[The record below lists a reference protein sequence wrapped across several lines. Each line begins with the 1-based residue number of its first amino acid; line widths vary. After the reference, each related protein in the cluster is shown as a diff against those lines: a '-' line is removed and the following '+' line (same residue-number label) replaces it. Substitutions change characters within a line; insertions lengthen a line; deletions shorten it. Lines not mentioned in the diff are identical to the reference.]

1 MAYNKTEHLR
11 RNIEAI
17 RTAFALEREQRAAT
31 PEERD
36 VLRAYS
42 GFGAIKEVLEPLP
55 HKKETALTPLIKELH
70 AVLKENTGG
79 EREYKRYLDGLK
91 ASVLTAFYTPEPVTD
106 AIMRMLYN
114 AGVVPVRALEPSA
127 GTGAFAEYLRRYNEE
142 AEITCFEKDPLTGLI
157 LHHLHPDDTVR
168 VQGFETIEPAYEGH
182 FDLITSNIPFGDVS
196 LFDPAFSSS
205 RDPVRRQGAWTIHN
219 YFFMKSVDLVRDGGL
234 VAFITSQ
241 GMADAERNRPV
252 REWLMERCDL
262 VAAVRLP
269 NNLFTDHAGTEVG
282 SDLIVLQ
289 KNSAARPLSERQR
302 DFIETRTLSNG
313 ITVNNS
319 FQSLDRVVQTS
330 AKVGTN
336 PYGKPAMEF
345 THAGGVEGIARAL
358 ADMLAEDMERHFNR
372 ELYESHAPK
381 TAPRQYRERQT
392 ETVRPRQAHDD
403 IGQAQNTELSG
414 QTALRQHGNR
424 EIARENPATERDGI
438 GQEQKAELSGQT
450 VRQQTQQAAPSAA
463 QAPETTAGIFDDEPP
478 YPPDL
483 DPFWQAI
490 EDHWFPDEAEA
501 RIRTEEALRAERRQT
516 EPSSAQTTLFP
527 DAPASPHPSRQTAEF
542 RQPATSVPL
551 PETTRGGGPRR
562 AGEVLQE
569 VLSDLRQK
577 AERYQ
582 AVRMQEPAPFDE
594 QPGPFWH
601 PTEEEWRDLN
611 RWMEERYAVTQA
623 ASDGYRL
630 DPETG
635 EMIPIEDAEAEE
647 IRDEAT
653 VQAEGAAMP
662 NESLPPLPTQ
672 EAWQP
677 AGQDWAEFGAWQE
690 ERERRFMEEYPPS
703 PEMYGYAEPAVQ
715 TETTVVPN
723 KDTGAAATPDEQP
736 DTAELRGEPSVQN
749 VRANISEPAVM
760 EPAARRTPAY
770 VPASAQE
777 PQSVQEAERSAGST
791 VRPAD
796 DGREEA
802 AAEPAATAAQTRAAG
817 QPSQDGF
824 AGSLFDAFDTQT
836 EPEPV
841 LNVQQEPVLTLYD
854 LFGFSAEERS
864 QVNRPKK
871 RGPKPKAQKQT
882 AARPRKES
890 EEERFIE
897 WREELMIARQKRL
910 EAEQRAAAENT
921 ALSPAEALRKAAAHL
936 AAATPIQPPQSVQA
950 SEAAKVSRE
959 EERPLDWRERLMQNR
974 PYQEERQPAEVSTA
988 VPAEYSAGTAAENQ
1002 PRTITGNRQD
1012 AAKPAAGRSGVAG
1025 QPQAVTRTEY
1035 GRERPEPSRKVPD
1048 SAADGKSGDRAQL
1061 SDALSPQAD
1070 PFDATGSPHP
1080 APDAAAVTGPAA
1092 DNPAPAGSA
1101 VRQGVPSASVSGKR
1115 AEATTPRNTAHGD
1128 EAAEDPLAPRPFKG
1142 ERPEHYRDG
1151 TLIVDKES
1159 RVGYLSDLKTLRPM
1173 FHPLDLPEEQRVKMS
1188 LYIEVRDTYYHLYN
1202 VEADTLAPHP
1212 ALRVMLNNL
1221 YDNFVERFGRLN
1233 EPQNIDRIR
1242 MDPGADEILSL
1253 ERYTD
1258 GIVNK
1263 ADIFDHP
1270 VAFNPAEIEK
1280 TDDVHT
1286 ALAASMNRYA
1296 DINIEYISELT
1307 GTSEA
1312 EVLEQLKGRIYFNP
1326 DSGKYEIAERVI
1338 AGNVIEKADRLQR
1351 FLDENPDHEGARET
1365 LAALREAT
1373 PKPIAFE
1380 DLDFNFGERWI
1391 PTGIYDSYASW
1402 LFETEVKIGYV
1413 ADLDEFGITAKDE
1426 YNIKIQNQYAVQGE
1440 FRRYTGLH
1448 LMKHALHN
1456 TIPDITK
1463 KARKLI
1469 DGEWR
1474 EVKVRDGEKIQ
1485 QANIKIDEIRS
1496 GFTDWLCDQ
1505 SADFKE
1511 RLADMYNRKFNCFVR
1526 PKYDGSHLTFPGLDR
1541 KALGIEDLY
1550 PSQKDAIW
1558 MDILLGGG
1566 IVDHEVGGGKTLIM
1580 CCGTYEKKRIGLV
1593 NKPMITGLKANIHE
1607 IAKTFCTAYPMA
1619 RVLYPGREDFTPK
1632 KREQIFRQIKN
1643 NDWDAVILSHEQFGM
1658 IPQSPE
1664 VQQEILRAELDSVEQ
1679 NLMLLKAQGK
1689 SVSKRML
1696 TGCLK
1701 RQHNLEAKLQK
1712 IRYAL
1717 DHRKDDA
1724 VDFRRMGIDHLCV
1737 DESHKFK
1744 NLMFN
1749 TRHDRVAGLGN
1760 PDGSQRALNMLFALR
1775 TIQERT
1781 GRDLGATFL
1790 SGTTISNSLTEL
1802 YLLFKYLRP
1811 KALERQNIRT
1821 FDAWAAV
1828 FAKKSVDYEFSVTNQ
1843 IVQKERFRYFIKV
1856 PELAAFYSEI
1866 TDFRTAED
1874 IGIDRPRKN
1883 EILHNIPPTP
1893 DQQAFIDKLVH
1904 FAKTGDATVLGRAPL
1919 TESEEK
1925 AKMLIATD
1933 YARKMSLDMRMID
1946 PELYGDHVDNKA
1958 SHCAAQIAQ
1967 YYRKYDQHKGTQFVF
1982 SDLGTWKPGD
1992 EWNVYAE
1999 IRRKLVE
2006 DHGIPASEVRFIQ
2019 EAAGSEGKRK
2029 KMIEEM
2035 NTGRIRVLFGSTD
2048 MLGTGVNAQRRCVA
2062 IHHLDSPWRP
2072 SDLEQREGRGI
2083 RKGNEVAKLYA
2094 DNQVDVIIYAVEK
2107 SLDAYKFGLLHN
2119 KQLFIRQL
2127 KQNRLGVRTIDEGGM
2142 DEGSGMNFSEY
2153 VAVLSG
2159 NTDLLEKAR
2168 LEKKIAG
2175 LESERQAFVR
2185 GKSSSRSQLEHT
2197 LGEIEKLDDK
2207 IGRIEKD
2214 LEAFRS
2220 RAELNEDGSYRN
2232 RITLDGVES
2241 NDPQFIGKQLNH
2253 IAKTVDTGTGEKR
2266 IGSIYGFE
2274 IIVKS
2279 EKSMKEGF
2287 ESIHNR
2293 FYVRGEGEYLYQY
2306 NYGNLAGDPR
2316 TAALNPLH
2324 ALGTIEPTL
2333 EKFRKERT
2341 LLEKDVPQLRQII
2354 EGTWRKEADLAALKK
2369 EMEQLD
2375 RQIQLALKPVGS
2387 DRDGEEAGEQQEQR
2401 QEKDARREAP
2411 AADDLQR
2418 HIPARLRQIADAS
2431 GGRIVI
2437 GGVPP
2442 RTDDDFSSK
2451 KIKL

>member
-1 MAYNKTEHLR
+1 M
-11 RNIEAI
+11 
-17 RTAFALEREQRAAT
+17 
-31 PEERD
+31 
-36 VLRAYS
+36 
-42 GFGAIKEVLEPLP
+42 
-55 HKKETALTPLIKELH
+55 
-70 AVLKENTGG
+70 
-79 EREYKRYLDGLK
+79 
-91 ASVLTAFYTPEPVTD
+91 
-106 AIMRMLYN
+106 
-114 AGVVPVRALEPSA
+114 
-127 GTGAFAEYLRRYNEE
+127 
-142 AEITCFEKDPLTGLI
+142 
-157 LHHLHPDDTVR
+157 
-168 VQGFETIEPAYEGH
+168 
-182 FDLITSNIPFGDVS
+182 
-196 LFDPAFSSS
+196 
-205 RDPVRRQGAWTIHN
+205 
-219 YFFMKSVDLVRDGGL
+219 
-234 VAFITSQ
+234 
-241 GMADAERNRPV
+241 
-252 REWLMERCDL
+252 
-262 VAAVRLP
+262 
-269 NNLFTDHAGTEVG
+269 
-282 SDLIVLQ
+282 
-289 KNSAARPLSERQR
+289 
-302 DFIETRTLSNG
+302 
-313 ITVNNS
+313 
-319 FQSLDRVVQTS
+319 
-330 AKVGTN
+330 
-336 PYGKPAMEF
+336 
-345 THAGGVEGIARAL
+345 
-358 ADMLAEDMERHFNR
+358 
-372 ELYESHAPK
+372 
-381 TAPRQYRERQT
+381 
-392 ETVRPRQAHDD
+392 
-403 IGQAQNTELSG
+403 
-414 QTALRQHGNR
+414 
-424 EIARENPATERDGI
+424 
-438 GQEQKAELSGQT
+438 
-450 VRQQTQQAAPSAA
+450 
-463 QAPETTAGIFDDEPP
+463 
-478 YPPDL
+478 
-483 DPFWQAI
+483 
-490 EDHWFPDEAEA
+490 
-501 RIRTEEALRAERRQT
+501 
-516 EPSSAQTTLFP
+516 
-527 DAPASPHPSRQTAEF
+527 
-542 RQPATSVPL
+542 
-551 PETTRGGGPRR
+551 
-562 AGEVLQE
+562 
-569 VLSDLRQK
+569 
-577 AERYQ
+577 
-582 AVRMQEPAPFDE
+582 
-594 QPGPFWH
+594 
-601 PTEEEWRDLN
+601 
-611 RWMEERYAVTQA
+611 
-623 ASDGYRL
+623 
-630 DPETG
+630 
-635 EMIPIEDAEAEE
+635 
-647 IRDEAT
+647 
-653 VQAEGAAMP
+653 
-662 NESLPPLPTQ
+662 
-672 EAWQP
+672 
-677 AGQDWAEFGAWQE
+677 
-690 ERERRFMEEYPPS
+690 
-703 PEMYGYAEPAVQ
+703 
-715 TETTVVPN
+715 
-723 KDTGAAATPDEQP
+723 
-736 DTAELRGEPSVQN
+736 
-749 VRANISEPAVM
+749 
-760 EPAARRTPAY
+760 
-770 VPASAQE
+770 
-777 PQSVQEAERSAGST
+777 QEAERPAGST
-791 VRPAD
+791 VRPAG

-802 AAEPAATAAQTRAAG
+802 VAEPAATAAQARAAG

-882 AARPRKES
+882 TARPRKEP

-897 WREELMIARQKRL
+897 WREELMIARQERL
-910 EAEQRAAAENT
+910 EAKQRAAAANT

-936 AAATPIQPPQSVQA
+936 AAATPIQPPQSAQA
-950 SEAAKVSRE
+950 PKAANVSRE

-974 PYQEERQPAEVSTA
+974 PYQEERQPAEVLTA
-988 VPAEYSAGTAAENQ
+988 VPAERSAVTSAENQ
-1002 PRTITGNRQD
+1002 SRTITVNRQA
-1012 AAKPAAGRSGVAG
+1012 AAKPATGRSGVAG
-1025 QPQAVTRTEY
+1025 QPQAAIRTEY

-1070 PFDATGSPHP
+1070 PFIATGSPHP
-1080 APDAAAVTGPAA
+1080 APDAVAVTGPAA

-1115 AEATTPRNTAHGD
+1115 AEAAMPHNTAHGD

-1151 TLIVDKES
+1151 TLIVDKEN

-1188 LYIEVRDTYYHLYN
+1188 LYIEVRDTYHHLYN
-1202 VEADTLAPHP
+1202 VEADTQAPHP
-1212 ALRVMLNNL
+1212 ALRVMLNSL

-1233 EPQNIDRIR
+1233 EPQNIDQIR
-1242 MDPGADEILSL
+1242 MDSGADEILSL

-1280 TDDVHT
+1280 TDNVHT

-1307 GTSEA
+1307 GASEA

-1338 AGNVIEKADRLQR
+1338 AGNVIEKADRVQR

-1402 LFETEVKIGYV
+1402 LFETEVKIGYL

-1426 YNIKIQNQYAVQGE
+1426 YNIKIQNQYAVHGE

-1469 DGEWR
+1469 DGEWK

-1485 QANIKIDEIRS
+1485 QANTKIDEIRS

-1664 VQQEILRAELDSVEQ
+1664 IQQEILRAELDSVMQ

-1689 SVSKRML
+1689 NVSKRML
-1696 TGCLK
+1696 TGCIK

-1712 IRYAL
+1712 AQYAL
-1717 DHRKDDA
+1717 DHRRDDA
-1724 VDFRRMGIDHLCV
+1724 VDFRRMGIDHLYV

-1811 KALERQNIRT
+1811 KALDRQNIRT

-1893 DQQAFIDKLVH
+1893 DQQAFIDQLVH

-1946 PELYGDHVDNKA
+1946 PELYGDHADNKA
-1958 SHCAAQIAQ
+1958 SHCAAQIAH

-2094 DNQVDVIIYAVEK
+2094 DNTVDVIIYAVEK

-2127 KQNRLGVRTIDEGGM
+2127 KHNNLGVRTIDEGGM

-2175 LESERQAFVR
+2175 LESERQAFIR

-2253 IAKTVDTGTGEKR
+2253 IAKTVDTGSGEKR

-2287 ESIHNR
+2287 ESIRNR

-2369 EMEQLD
+2369 EMERLD

>member
-1 MAYNKTEHLR
+1 M
-11 RNIEAI
+11 
-17 RTAFALEREQRAAT
+17 
-31 PEERD
+31 
-36 VLRAYS
+36 
-42 GFGAIKEVLEPLP
+42 
-55 HKKETALTPLIKELH
+55 
-70 AVLKENTGG
+70 
-79 EREYKRYLDGLK
+79 
-91 ASVLTAFYTPEPVTD
+91 
-106 AIMRMLYN
+106 
-114 AGVVPVRALEPSA
+114 
-127 GTGAFAEYLRRYNEE
+127 
-142 AEITCFEKDPLTGLI
+142 
-157 LHHLHPDDTVR
+157 
-168 VQGFETIEPAYEGH
+168 
-182 FDLITSNIPFGDVS
+182 
-196 LFDPAFSSS
+196 
-205 RDPVRRQGAWTIHN
+205 
-219 YFFMKSVDLVRDGGL
+219 
-234 VAFITSQ
+234 
-241 GMADAERNRPV
+241 
-252 REWLMERCDL
+252 
-262 VAAVRLP
+262 
-269 NNLFTDHAGTEVG
+269 
-282 SDLIVLQ
+282 
-289 KNSAARPLSERQR
+289 
-302 DFIETRTLSNG
+302 
-313 ITVNNS
+313 
-319 FQSLDRVVQTS
+319 
-330 AKVGTN
+330 
-336 PYGKPAMEF
+336 
-345 THAGGVEGIARAL
+345 
-358 ADMLAEDMERHFNR
+358 
-372 ELYESHAPK
+372 
-381 TAPRQYRERQT
+381 
-392 ETVRPRQAHDD
+392 
-403 IGQAQNTELSG
+403 
-414 QTALRQHGNR
+414 
-424 EIARENPATERDGI
+424 
-438 GQEQKAELSGQT
+438 
-450 VRQQTQQAAPSAA
+450 
-463 QAPETTAGIFDDEPP
+463 
-478 YPPDL
+478 
-483 DPFWQAI
+483 
-490 EDHWFPDEAEA
+490 
-501 RIRTEEALRAERRQT
+501 
-516 EPSSAQTTLFP
+516 
-527 DAPASPHPSRQTAEF
+527 
-542 RQPATSVPL
+542 
-551 PETTRGGGPRR
+551 
-562 AGEVLQE
+562 
-569 VLSDLRQK
+569 
-577 AERYQ
+577 
-582 AVRMQEPAPFDE
+582 
-594 QPGPFWH
+594 
-601 PTEEEWRDLN
+601 
-611 RWMEERYAVTQA
+611 
-623 ASDGYRL
+623 
-630 DPETG
+630 
-635 EMIPIEDAEAEE
+635 
-647 IRDEAT
+647 
-653 VQAEGAAMP
+653 
-662 NESLPPLPTQ
+662 
-672 EAWQP
+672 
-677 AGQDWAEFGAWQE
+677 
-690 ERERRFMEEYPPS
+690 
-703 PEMYGYAEPAVQ
+703 
-715 TETTVVPN
+715 
-723 KDTGAAATPDEQP
+723 
-736 DTAELRGEPSVQN
+736 
-749 VRANISEPAVM
+749 
-760 EPAARRTPAY
+760 
-770 VPASAQE
+770 
-777 PQSVQEAERSAGST
+777 
-791 VRPAD
+791 
-796 DGREEA
+796 
-802 AAEPAATAAQTRAAG
+802 
-817 QPSQDGF
+817 
-824 AGSLFDAFDTQT
+824 
-836 EPEPV
+836 
-841 LNVQQEPVLTLYD
+841 
-854 LFGFSAEERS
+854 
-864 QVNRPKK
+864 
-871 RGPKPKAQKQT
+871 
-882 AARPRKES
+882 
-890 EEERFIE
+890 
-897 WREELMIARQKRL
+897 
-910 EAEQRAAAENT
+910 
-921 ALSPAEALRKAAAHL
+921 
-936 AAATPIQPPQSVQA
+936 
-950 SEAAKVSRE
+950 
-959 EERPLDWRERLMQNR
+959 DWRERLMLNR
-974 PYQEERQPAEVSTA
+974 PHQEERQPAEVSTA
-988 VPAEYSAGTAAENQ
+988 VTAEHFTGTSAENH
-1002 PRTITGNRQD
+1002 PRTITENRPD
-1012 AAKPAAGRSGVAG
+1012 TAKPAAGQSGVAG
-1025 QPQAVTRTEY
+1025 QPQAATRTEY

-1070 PFDATGSPHP
+1070 PFAATGSPHP
-1080 APDAAAVTGPAA
+1080 EPDAAAVTGAAA
-1092 DNPAPAGSA
+1092 DNPVPAGSA
-1101 VRQGVPSASVSGKR
+1101 VRQGVPSASVSGER
-1115 AEATTPRNTAHGD
+1115 AEAVAPRTATHGD
-1128 EAAEDPLAPRPFKG
+1128 EAAEDPLSPRPFKG

-1151 TLIVDKES
+1151 TLIVDKEN

-1188 LYIEVRDTYYHLYN
+1188 LYIEVRDTYHHLYN
-1202 VEADTLAPHP
+1202 VEADTQAPHP
-1212 ALRVMLNNL
+1212 ALRVMLNSL
-1221 YDNFVERFGRLN
+1221 YDNFVERFGWLN
-1233 EPQNIDRIR
+1233 EPQNIDQIR
-1242 MDPGADEILSL
+1242 MDSGADEILSL

-1307 GTSEA
+1307 GASEA

-1338 AGNVIEKADRLQR
+1338 AGNVIEKADRVQR

-1402 LFETEVKIGYV
+1402 LFETEVKIGYL

-1426 YNIKIQNQYAVQGE
+1426 YNIKIQNQYAVHGE

-1469 DGEWR
+1469 DGEWK

-1485 QANIKIDEIRS
+1485 QANTKIDEIRS

-1664 VQQEILRAELDSVEQ
+1664 IQQEILRAELDSVMQ

-1689 SVSKRML
+1689 NVSKRML
-1696 TGCLK
+1696 TGCIK

-1712 IRYAL
+1712 AQYAL
-1717 DHRKDDA
+1717 DHRRDDA
-1724 VDFRRMGIDHLCV
+1724 VDFRRMGIDHLYV

-1811 KALERQNIRT
+1811 KALDRQNIRT

-1874 IGIDRPRKN
+1874 IGIDRPHKN

-1946 PELYGDHVDNKA
+1946 PELYGDHADNKA
-1958 SHCAAQIAQ
+1958 NHCAAQIAH

-1999 IRRKLVE
+1999 IKRKLVE

-2094 DNQVDVIIYAVEK
+2094 DNTVDVLIYAVEK

-2127 KQNRLGVRTIDEGGM
+2127 KQNRMGVRTIDEGGM

-2185 GKSSSRSQLEHT
+2185 GKSSSRSQLEYT
-2197 LGEIEKLDDK
+2197 LGKIGELDER

-2232 RITLDGVES
+2232 RITLDGAES

-2279 EKSMKEGF
+2279 EKSMKEDF
-2287 ESIHNR
+2287 ETIRNR

-2333 EKFRKERT
+2333 EKFRKERI
-2341 LLEKDVPQLRQII
+2341 LQEKDVPQLRQII

-2387 DRDGEEAGEQQEQR
+2387 DRDGEEAGEQQEQQ
-2401 QEKDARREAP
+2401 QEKDARRETP
-2411 AADDLQR
+2411 VADDLQR

-2437 GGVPP
+2437 GSVPP
-2442 RTDDDFSSK
+2442 RTDNNPTTSK
-2451 KIKL
+2451 KKL

>member
-17 RTAFALEREQRAAT
+17 RRAFALEREQRAAT

-55 HKKETALTPLIKELH
+55 HKKKTALTPLIEELH

-106 AIMRMLYN
+106 AIARMLYN
-114 AGVVPVRALEPSA
+114 AGAVPVRALEPSA
-127 GTGAFAEYLRRYNEE
+127 GTGAFVEYLRRYNEE
-142 AEITCFEKDPLTGLI
+142 AEITCFEKDPMTGLI
-157 LHHLHPDDTVR
+157 LSRLYPDDTVR
-168 VQGFETIEPAYEGH
+168 VQGLETIEPAYEGH

-196 LFDPAFSSS
+196 LFDPAFSNS
-205 RDPVRRQGAWTIHN
+205 RDPVRRQGAWAIHN

-241 GMADAERNRPV
+241 GMADSERNKPV

-289 KNSAARPLSERQR
+289 KNSVARPLSERQR

-319 FQSLDRVVQTS
+319 FRSLDRVVQTS

-345 THAGGVEGIARAL
+345 TYAGGVEGIARAL

-372 ELYESHAPK
+372 ELYESHALK
-381 TAPRQYRERQT
+381 IAPHQYREQQT
-392 ETVRPRQAHDD
+392 ETVSPRQAHNG
-403 IGQAQNTELSG
+403 IGQVRNTELSG
-414 QTALRQHGNR
+414 QTVLRQHGNE
-424 EIARENPATERDGI
+424 EIAQENLATERGGI
-438 GQEQKAELSGQT
+438 GREQKTELSGQT
-450 VRQQTQQAAPSAA
+450 VRQQTRQAAPSMV
-463 QAPETTAGIFDDEPP
+463 QPSETTVGIFDDEPP

-483 DPFWQAI
+483 DPFWQVI
-490 EDHWFPDEAEA
+490 EDHWFPDEVEA
-501 RIRTEEALRAERRQT
+501 SIRTEEALRAERRQT

-527 DAPASPHPSRQTAEF
+527 DVPASPHPSRQTAEF

-551 PETTRGGGPRR
+551 PETARRGGPRR

-582 AVRMQEPAPFDE
+582 AGRMQEPAPFDE

-690 ERERRFMEEYPPS
+690 ERERRFMEDYPPS

-715 TETTVVPN
+715 TV
-723 KDTGAAATPDEQP
+723 AAAAPEKEQA
-736 DTAELRGEPSVQN
+736 DTSEMRREPVVQG
-749 VRANISEPAVM
+749 VRPEISEPAVM
-760 EPAARRTPAY
+760 EPAARRAPAH

-777 PQSVQEAERSAGST
+777 PQSMQETERSADST

-796 DGREEA
+796 DGLEETV
-802 AAEPAATAAQTRAAG
+802 AEPAATATQTRAAG

-836 EPEPV
+836 APEPM

-882 AARPRKES
+882 TARPRKEP

-897 WREELMIARQKRL
+897 WREELMIARQERL
-910 EAEQRAAAENT
+910 EAKQRAAAANT

-936 AAATPIQPPQSVQA
+936 AAATPIQPPQSAQA
-950 SEAAKVSRE
+950 PKAANVSRE

-974 PYQEERQPAEVSTA
+974 PYQEERQPAEVLTA
-988 VPAEYSAGTAAENQ
+988 VPAERSAVTSAENQ
-1002 PRTITGNRQD
+1002 SRTITVNRQA
-1012 AAKPAAGRSGVAG
+1012 AAKPATGRSGVAG
-1025 QPQAVTRTEY
+1025 QPQAAIRTEY

-1070 PFDATGSPHP
+1070 PFIATGSPHP
-1080 APDAAAVTGPAA
+1080 APDAVAVTGPAA

-1115 AEATTPRNTAHGD
+1115 AEAAMPHNTAHGD

-1151 TLIVDKES
+1151 TLIVDKEN

-1212 ALRVMLNNL
+1212 ALRVMLNSL

-1253 ERYTD
+1253 ERYAD

-1296 DINIEYISELT
+1296 DIDIEYISELT
-1307 GTSEA
+1307 GASEA

-1338 AGNVIEKADRLQR
+1338 AGNVIEKADRVER

-1402 LFETEVKIGYV
+1402 LFETEVKIGYI

-1469 DGEWR
+1469 DGEWK

-1664 VQQEILRAELDSVEQ
+1664 IQQEILRAELDSVEQ

-1696 TGCLK
+1696 TGYLK
-1701 RQHNLEAKLQK
+1701 RRHNLEAKLQK
-1712 IRYAL
+1712 IQYAL

-1811 KALERQNIRT
+1811 KALDRQNIRT

-1893 DQQAFIDKLVH
+1893 DQQAFIDQLVH

-1958 SHCAAQIAQ
+1958 SHCAAQIAH

-2094 DNQVDVIIYAVEK
+2094 DNTVDVIIYAVEK

-2127 KQNRLGVRTIDEGGM
+2127 KHNNLGVRTIDEGGM

-2175 LESERQAFVR
+2175 LESERQAFIR

-2253 IAKTVDTGTGEKR
+2253 IAKTVDTGSGEKR

-2287 ESIHNR
+2287 ESIRNR

-2324 ALGTIEPTL
+2324 ALGTIEPT
-2333 EKFRKERT
+2333 
-2341 LLEKDVPQLRQII
+2341 
-2354 EGTWRKEADLAALKK
+2354 
-2369 EMEQLD
+2369 
-2375 RQIQLALKPVGS
+2375 
-2387 DRDGEEAGEQQEQR
+2387 
-2401 QEKDARREAP
+2401 
-2411 AADDLQR
+2411 
-2418 HIPARLRQIADAS
+2418 
-2431 GGRIVI
+2431 
-2437 GGVPP
+2437 
-2442 RTDDDFSSK
+2442 
-2451 KIKL
+2451 

>member
-55 HKKETALTPLIKELH
+55 HKKETALTPLIEELH

-79 EREYKRYLDGLK
+79 EREYKRYLDSLK

-157 LHHLHPDDTVR
+157 LRHLHPDDTVR
-168 VQGFETIEPAYEGH
+168 VQGLETIEPAYEGH

-205 RDPVRRQGAWTIHN
+205 RDPVRRQGAWAIHN
-219 YFFMKSVDLVRDGGL
+219 YFFMKSVDLVRAGGL
-234 VAFITSQ
+234 IAFITSQ

-319 FQSLDRVVQTS
+319 FRSLDRVVQTS

-381 TAPRQYRERQT
+381 TAPRQYREQQT
-392 ETVRPRQAHDD
+392 ETVSPRQAHDD
-403 IGQAQNTELSG
+403 IGQARNTELSG

-424 EIARENPATERDGI
+424 EIAREIPATERDGI
-438 GQEQKAELSGQT
+438 GQEQEIELSGQT
-450 VRQQTQQAAPSAA
+450 VRQQTQQAAPSVA

-501 RIRTEEALRAERRQT
+501 RIRTEEALRAERRQA

-527 DAPASPHPSRQTAEF
+527 DAPASPHPSRQTAGF

-551 PETTRGGGPRR
+551 PETTRRGGPRR

-582 AVRMQEPAPFDE
+582 AGRMQEPAPFDE

-635 EMIPIEDAEAEE
+635 EMILIEDAEAEE
-647 IRDEAT
+647 IRDEAI
-653 VQAEGAAMP
+653 VRAEGAAMP

-703 PEMYGYAEPAVQ
+703 PEIYGYAEPAAQ
-715 TETTVVPN
+715 TEATVVPN
-723 KDTGAAATPDEQP
+723 EDTGAAATPDEQP
-736 DTAELRGEPSVQN
+736 DTAELRGEPVVQG
-749 VRANISEPAVM
+749 VRPEISESAVI
-760 EPAARRTPAY
+760 
-770 VPASAQE
+770 
-777 PQSVQEAERSAGST
+777 
-791 VRPAD
+791 
-796 DGREEA
+796 
-802 AAEPAATAAQTRAAG
+802 EPAATAAQARAAG

-824 AGSLFDAFDTQT
+824 AGSLFEAFDTQT

-882 AARPRKES
+882 AARPRKEP

-897 WREELMIARQKRL
+897 WREELMIARQERL
-910 EAEQRAAAENT
+910 EAEQRAAAEN
-921 ALSPAEALRKAAAHL
+921 
-936 AAATPIQPPQSVQA
+936 
-950 SEAAKVSRE
+950 
-959 EERPLDWRERLMQNR
+959 
-974 PYQEERQPAEVSTA
+974 
-988 VPAEYSAGTAAENQ
+988 
-1002 PRTITGNRQD
+1002 
-1012 AAKPAAGRSGVAG
+1012 
-1025 QPQAVTRTEY
+1025 
-1035 GRERPEPSRKVPD
+1035 
-1048 SAADGKSGDRAQL
+1048 
-1061 SDALSPQAD
+1061 
-1070 PFDATGSPHP
+1070 
-1080 APDAAAVTGPAA
+1080 
-1092 DNPAPAGSA
+1092 PAPAGSA
-1101 VRQGVPSASVSGKR
+1101 VRQDVSSASVSGKR
-1115 AEATTPRNTAHGD
+1115 AEAAMPHNTAHGD

-1159 RVGYLSDLKTLRPM
+1159 RVGYLSDLKTLHPM

-1212 ALRVMLNNL
+1212 ALRVMLNSL

-1253 ERYTD
+1253 ERYAD

-1296 DINIEYISELT
+1296 DIDIEYISELT
-1307 GTSEA
+1307 GASEA

-1338 AGNVIEKADRLQR
+1338 AGNVIEKADRVQR

-1402 LFETEVKIGYV
+1402 LFETEVKIGYL

-1426 YNIKIQNQYAVQGE
+1426 YNIKIQNQYAVHGE

-1469 DGEWR
+1469 DGEWK

-1485 QANIKIDEIRS
+1485 QANTKIDEIRS

-1664 VQQEILRAELDSVEQ
+1664 IQQEILRAELDSVMQ

-1689 SVSKRML
+1689 NVSKRML
-1696 TGCLK
+1696 TGCIK

-1712 IRYAL
+1712 AQYAL
-1717 DHRKDDA
+1717 DHRRDDA
-1724 VDFRRMGIDHLCV
+1724 VDFRRMGIDHLYV

-1811 KALERQNIRT
+1811 KALDRQNIRT

-1874 IGIDRPRKN
+1874 IGIDRPHKN

-1946 PELYGDHVDNKA
+1946 PELYGDHADNKA
-1958 SHCAAQIAQ
+1958 NHCAAQIAH

-1999 IRRKLVE
+1999 IKRKLVE

-2094 DNQVDVIIYAVEK
+2094 DNTVDVLIYAVEK

-2127 KQNRLGVRTIDEGGM
+2127 KQNRMGVRTIDEGGM

-2185 GKSSSRSQLEHT
+2185 GKSSSRSQLEYT
-2197 LGEIEKLDDK
+2197 LGKIGELDER

-2232 RITLDGVES
+2232 RITLDGAES

-2279 EKSMKEGF
+2279 EKSMKEDF
-2287 ESIHNR
+2287 ETIRNR

-2333 EKFRKERT
+2333 EKFRKERI

-2387 DRDGEEAGEQQEQR
+2387 DRDGEEAGEQQEQQ
-2401 QEKDARREAP
+2401 QEKDARRETP
-2411 AADDLQR
+2411 VADDLQR

-2437 GGVPP
+2437 GSVPP
-2442 RTDDDFSSK
+2442 RTDNNPTTSK
-2451 KIKL
+2451 KKL

>member
-55 HKKETALTPLIKELH
+55 HKKETALTPLIEELH

-79 EREYKRYLDGLK
+79 EREYKRYLDSLK

-157 LHHLHPDDTVR
+157 LHRLHPDDTVR

-205 RDPVRRQGAWTIHN
+205 RDPVRRQGAWAIHN
-219 YFFMKSVDLVRDGGL
+219 YFFMKSVDLVRAGGL
-234 VAFITSQ
+234 IAFITSQ

-330 AKVGTN
+330 ARVGTN

-392 ETVRPRQAHDD
+392 ETVSQRQAHDD
-403 IGQAQNTELSG
+403 IGQARNTELSG

-424 EIARENPATERDGI
+424 EIAREIPATERDGI

-450 VRQQTQQAAPSAA
+450 VRQQTRQAAPSAA

-527 DAPASPHPSRQTAEF
+527 DVPASPHPSRQTAEF

-582 AVRMQEPAPFDE
+582 AGRMQEPAPFDE

-703 PEMYGYAEPAVQ
+703 PEMYGYAEPAAQ

-760 EPAARRTPAY
+760 EPAARRTAAHA
-770 VPASAQE
+770 PASAQE
-777 PQSVQEAERSAGST
+777 PQSMQEAERPAGST

-802 AAEPAATAAQTRAAG
+802 AAEPAATAVQARAAG

-882 AARPRKES
+882 TARPRKEP

-897 WREELMIARQKRL
+897 WREELMIARQERL
-910 EAEQRAAAENT
+910 EAEQRAAAANT

-936 AAATPIQPPQSVQA
+936 AAATPIQTPQSAQA
-950 SEAAKVSRE
+950 PKAANVSQE
-959 EERPLDWRERLMQNR
+959 EERPLDWRERLMQNQ
-974 PYQEERQPAEVSTA
+974 PHQEKRQPAEVSTA
-988 VPAEYSAGTAAENQ
+988 VTAERSAGTSAENQ

-1025 QPQAVTRTEY
+1025 QPQAATRTEY

-1048 SAADGKSGDRAQL
+1048 STADGKSGDRAQL

-1070 PFDATGSPHP
+1070 PFIATGSPHP
-1080 APDAAAVTGPAA
+1080 APDAVAVTGPAA

-1115 AEATTPRNTAHGD
+1115 AEAATPRNTAHGD

-1664 VQQEILRAELDSVEQ
+1664 IQQEILRAELDSVEQ

-1811 KALERQNIRT
+1811 KALDRQNIRT

-1893 DQQAFIDKLVH
+1893 DLQAFIDKLVH

-1946 PELYGDHVDNKA
+1946 PELYGDHADNKA
-1958 SHCAAQIAQ
+1958 SHCAAQIAH

-1992 EWNVYAE
+1992 EWNVYSE
-1999 IRRKLVE
+1999 IKRKLVE

-2019 EAAGSEGKRK
+2019 EAVGSEGKRK

-2094 DNQVDVIIYAVEK
+2094 DNTVDVIIYAVEK

-2175 LESERQAFVR
+2175 LESERQAFIR
-2185 GKSSSRSQLEHT
+2185 GKSSSRSQLEYT

-2232 RITLDGVES
+2232 RIVLDDVET
-2241 NDPQFIGKQLNH
+2241 NDPQLIGKQLNH

-2279 EKSMKEGF
+2279 EKSMKEDF
-2287 ESIHNR
+2287 ESIRNR

-2333 EKFRKERT
+2333 EKFRKERAS
-2341 LLEKDVPQLRQII
+2341 LEKDVPQLRQII

-2375 RQIQLALKPVGS
+2375 RQIQLALKPAGS
-2387 DRDGEEAGEQQEQR
+2387 DRDGEEAGEQQE
-2401 QEKDARREAP
+2401 KDARQEAP

-2437 GGVPP
+2437 GSVPP

>member
-1 MAYNKTEHLR
+1 M
-11 RNIEAI
+11 
-17 RTAFALEREQRAAT
+17 
-31 PEERD
+31 
-36 VLRAYS
+36 
-42 GFGAIKEVLEPLP
+42 
-55 HKKETALTPLIKELH
+55 
-70 AVLKENTGG
+70 
-79 EREYKRYLDGLK
+79 
-91 ASVLTAFYTPEPVTD
+91 
-106 AIMRMLYN
+106 
-114 AGVVPVRALEPSA
+114 
-127 GTGAFAEYLRRYNEE
+127 
-142 AEITCFEKDPLTGLI
+142 
-157 LHHLHPDDTVR
+157 
-168 VQGFETIEPAYEGH
+168 
-182 FDLITSNIPFGDVS
+182 
-196 LFDPAFSSS
+196 
-205 RDPVRRQGAWTIHN
+205 
-219 YFFMKSVDLVRDGGL
+219 
-234 VAFITSQ
+234 
-241 GMADAERNRPV
+241 
-252 REWLMERCDL
+252 
-262 VAAVRLP
+262 
-269 NNLFTDHAGTEVG
+269 
-282 SDLIVLQ
+282 
-289 KNSAARPLSERQR
+289 
-302 DFIETRTLSNG
+302 
-313 ITVNNS
+313 
-319 FQSLDRVVQTS
+319 
-330 AKVGTN
+330 
-336 PYGKPAMEF
+336 
-345 THAGGVEGIARAL
+345 
-358 ADMLAEDMERHFNR
+358 
-372 ELYESHAPK
+372 
-381 TAPRQYRERQT
+381 
-392 ETVRPRQAHDD
+392 
-403 IGQAQNTELSG
+403 
-414 QTALRQHGNR
+414 
-424 EIARENPATERDGI
+424 
-438 GQEQKAELSGQT
+438 
-450 VRQQTQQAAPSAA
+450 
-463 QAPETTAGIFDDEPP
+463 
-478 YPPDL
+478 
-483 DPFWQAI
+483 
-490 EDHWFPDEAEA
+490 
-501 RIRTEEALRAERRQT
+501 
-516 EPSSAQTTLFP
+516 
-527 DAPASPHPSRQTAEF
+527 
-542 RQPATSVPL
+542 
-551 PETTRGGGPRR
+551 
-562 AGEVLQE
+562 
-569 VLSDLRQK
+569 
-577 AERYQ
+577 
-582 AVRMQEPAPFDE
+582 
-594 QPGPFWH
+594 
-601 PTEEEWRDLN
+601 
-611 RWMEERYAVTQA
+611 
-623 ASDGYRL
+623 
-630 DPETG
+630 
-635 EMIPIEDAEAEE
+635 
-647 IRDEAT
+647 
-653 VQAEGAAMP
+653 
-662 NESLPPLPTQ
+662 
-672 EAWQP
+672 
-677 AGQDWAEFGAWQE
+677 
-690 ERERRFMEEYPPS
+690 
-703 PEMYGYAEPAVQ
+703 
-715 TETTVVPN
+715 
-723 KDTGAAATPDEQP
+723 
-736 DTAELRGEPSVQN
+736 
-749 VRANISEPAVM
+749 
-760 EPAARRTPAY
+760 
-770 VPASAQE
+770 
-777 PQSVQEAERSAGST
+777 
-791 VRPAD
+791 
-796 DGREEA
+796 
-802 AAEPAATAAQTRAAG
+802 
-817 QPSQDGF
+817 
-824 AGSLFDAFDTQT
+824 
-836 EPEPV
+836 

-882 AARPRKES
+882 TARPRKEP

-897 WREELMIARQKRL
+897 WREELMIARQERL
-910 EAEQRAAAENT
+910 EAKQRAAAANT

-936 AAATPIQPPQSVQA
+936 AAATPIQPPQSAQA
-950 SEAAKVSRE
+950 PKAANVSRE

-974 PYQEERQPAEVSTA
+974 PYQEERQPAEVLTA
-988 VPAEYSAGTAAENQ
+988 VPAERSAVTSAENQ
-1002 PRTITGNRQD
+1002 SRTITVNRQA
-1012 AAKPAAGRSGVAG
+1012 AAKPATGRSGVAG
-1025 QPQAVTRTEY
+1025 QPQAAIRTEY

-1070 PFDATGSPHP
+1070 PFIATGSPHP
-1080 APDAAAVTGPAA
+1080 APDAVAVTGPAA

-1115 AEATTPRNTAHGD
+1115 AEAAMPHNTAHGD

-1151 TLIVDKES
+1151 TLIVDKEN

-1188 LYIEVRDTYYHLYN
+1188 LYIEVRDTYHHLYN
-1202 VEADTLAPHP
+1202 VEADTQAPHP
-1212 ALRVMLNNL
+1212 ALRVMLNSL
-1221 YDNFVERFGRLN
+1221 YDNFVERFGWLN
-1233 EPQNIDRIR
+1233 EPQNIDQIR
-1242 MDPGADEILSL
+1242 MDSGADEILSL

-1307 GTSEA
+1307 GASEA

-1338 AGNVIEKADRLQR
+1338 AGNVIEKADRVQR

-1402 LFETEVKIGYV
+1402 LFETEVKIGYL

-1426 YNIKIQNQYAVQGE
+1426 YNIKIQNQYAVHGE

-1469 DGEWR
+1469 DGEWK

-1485 QANIKIDEIRS
+1485 QANTKIDEIRS

-1664 VQQEILRAELDSVEQ
+1664 IQQEILRAELDSVMQ

-1689 SVSKRML
+1689 NVSKRML
-1696 TGCLK
+1696 TGCIK

-1712 IRYAL
+1712 AQYAL
-1717 DHRKDDA
+1717 DHRRDDA
-1724 VDFRRMGIDHLCV
+1724 VDFRRMGIDHLYV

-1811 KALERQNIRT
+1811 KALDRQNIRT

-1874 IGIDRPRKN
+1874 IGIDRPHKN

-1946 PELYGDHVDNKA
+1946 PELYGDHADNKA
-1958 SHCAAQIAQ
+1958 NHCAAQIAH

-1999 IRRKLVE
+1999 IKRKLVE

-2094 DNQVDVIIYAVEK
+2094 DNTVDVLIYAVEK

-2127 KQNRLGVRTIDEGGM
+2127 KQNRMGVRTIDEGGM

-2185 GKSSSRSQLEHT
+2185 GKSSSRSQLEYT
-2197 LGEIEKLDDK
+2197 LGKIGELDER

-2232 RITLDGVES
+2232 RITLDGAES

-2279 EKSMKEGF
+2279 EKSMKEDF
-2287 ESIHNR
+2287 ETIRNR

-2333 EKFRKERT
+2333 EKFRKERI

-2387 DRDGEEAGEQQEQR
+2387 DRDGEEAGEQQEQQ
-2401 QEKDARREAP
+2401 QEKDARRETP
-2411 AADDLQR
+2411 VADDLQR

>member
-1 MAYNKTEHLR
+1 M
-11 RNIEAI
+11 
-17 RTAFALEREQRAAT
+17 
-31 PEERD
+31 
-36 VLRAYS
+36 
-42 GFGAIKEVLEPLP
+42 
-55 HKKETALTPLIKELH
+55 
-70 AVLKENTGG
+70 
-79 EREYKRYLDGLK
+79 
-91 ASVLTAFYTPEPVTD
+91 
-106 AIMRMLYN
+106 
-114 AGVVPVRALEPSA
+114 
-127 GTGAFAEYLRRYNEE
+127 
-142 AEITCFEKDPLTGLI
+142 
-157 LHHLHPDDTVR
+157 
-168 VQGFETIEPAYEGH
+168 
-182 FDLITSNIPFGDVS
+182 
-196 LFDPAFSSS
+196 
-205 RDPVRRQGAWTIHN
+205 
-219 YFFMKSVDLVRDGGL
+219 
-234 VAFITSQ
+234 
-241 GMADAERNRPV
+241 
-252 REWLMERCDL
+252 
-262 VAAVRLP
+262 
-269 NNLFTDHAGTEVG
+269 
-282 SDLIVLQ
+282 
-289 KNSAARPLSERQR
+289 
-302 DFIETRTLSNG
+302 
-313 ITVNNS
+313 
-319 FQSLDRVVQTS
+319 
-330 AKVGTN
+330 
-336 PYGKPAMEF
+336 
-345 THAGGVEGIARAL
+345 
-358 ADMLAEDMERHFNR
+358 
-372 ELYESHAPK
+372 
-381 TAPRQYRERQT
+381 
-392 ETVRPRQAHDD
+392 
-403 IGQAQNTELSG
+403 
-414 QTALRQHGNR
+414 
-424 EIARENPATERDGI
+424 
-438 GQEQKAELSGQT
+438 
-450 VRQQTQQAAPSAA
+450 
-463 QAPETTAGIFDDEPP
+463 
-478 YPPDL
+478 
-483 DPFWQAI
+483 
-490 EDHWFPDEAEA
+490 
-501 RIRTEEALRAERRQT
+501 
-516 EPSSAQTTLFP
+516 
-527 DAPASPHPSRQTAEF
+527 
-542 RQPATSVPL
+542 
-551 PETTRGGGPRR
+551 
-562 AGEVLQE
+562 
-569 VLSDLRQK
+569 
-577 AERYQ
+577 
-582 AVRMQEPAPFDE
+582 
-594 QPGPFWH
+594 
-601 PTEEEWRDLN
+601 
-611 RWMEERYAVTQA
+611 
-623 ASDGYRL
+623 
-630 DPETG
+630 
-635 EMIPIEDAEAEE
+635 
-647 IRDEAT
+647 
-653 VQAEGAAMP
+653 
-662 NESLPPLPTQ
+662 
-672 EAWQP
+672 
-677 AGQDWAEFGAWQE
+677 
-690 ERERRFMEEYPPS
+690 
-703 PEMYGYAEPAVQ
+703 
-715 TETTVVPN
+715 
-723 KDTGAAATPDEQP
+723 
-736 DTAELRGEPSVQN
+736 
-749 VRANISEPAVM
+749 
-760 EPAARRTPAY
+760 
-770 VPASAQE
+770 
-777 PQSVQEAERSAGST
+777 
-791 VRPAD
+791 
-796 DGREEA
+796 
-802 AAEPAATAAQTRAAG
+802 
-817 QPSQDGF
+817 
-824 AGSLFDAFDTQT
+824 
-836 EPEPV
+836 
-841 LNVQQEPVLTLYD
+841 
-854 LFGFSAEERS
+854 
-864 QVNRPKK
+864 
-871 RGPKPKAQKQT
+871 
-882 AARPRKES
+882 
-890 EEERFIE
+890 
-897 WREELMIARQKRL
+897 
-910 EAEQRAAAENT
+910 
-921 ALSPAEALRKAAAHL
+921 
-936 AAATPIQPPQSVQA
+936 
-950 SEAAKVSRE
+950 
-959 EERPLDWRERLMQNR
+959 DWRERLMLNR
-974 PYQEERQPAEVSTA
+974 PHQEERQPAEVSTA
-988 VPAEYSAGTAAENQ
+988 VTAEHFTGTSAENH
-1002 PRTITGNRQD
+1002 PRTITENRPD
-1012 AAKPAAGRSGVAG
+1012 TAKPAAGQSGVAG
-1025 QPQAVTRTEY
+1025 QPQAATRTEY

-1070 PFDATGSPHP
+1070 PFAATGSPHP
-1080 APDAAAVTGPAA
+1080 EPDAAAVTGAAA
-1092 DNPAPAGSA
+1092 DNPVPAGSA
-1101 VRQGVPSASVSGKR
+1101 VRQGVPSASVSGER
-1115 AEATTPRNTAHGD
+1115 AEAVAPRTATHGD
-1128 EAAEDPLAPRPFKG
+1128 EAAEDPLSPRPFKG

-1151 TLIVDKES
+1151 TLIVDKEN

-1188 LYIEVRDTYYHLYN
+1188 LYIEVRDTYHHLYN
-1202 VEADTLAPHP
+1202 VEADTQAPHP
-1212 ALRVMLNNL
+1212 ALRVMLNSL
-1221 YDNFVERFGRLN
+1221 YDNFVERFGWLN
-1233 EPQNIDRIR
+1233 EPQNIDQIR
-1242 MDPGADEILSL
+1242 MDSGADEILSL

-1307 GTSEA
+1307 GASEA

-1338 AGNVIEKADRLQR
+1338 AGNVIEKADRVQR

-1402 LFETEVKIGYV
+1402 LFETEVKIGYL

-1426 YNIKIQNQYAVQGE
+1426 YNIKIQNQYAVHGE

-1469 DGEWR
+1469 DGEWK

-1485 QANIKIDEIRS
+1485 QANTKIDEIRS

-1664 VQQEILRAELDSVEQ
+1664 IQQEILRAELDSVMQ

-1689 SVSKRML
+1689 NVSKRML
-1696 TGCLK
+1696 TGCIK

-1712 IRYAL
+1712 AQYAL
-1717 DHRKDDA
+1717 DHRRDDA
-1724 VDFRRMGIDHLCV
+1724 VDFRRMGIDHLYV

-1811 KALERQNIRT
+1811 KALDRQNIRT

-1874 IGIDRPRKN
+1874 IGIDRPHKN

-1946 PELYGDHVDNKA
+1946 PELYGDHADNKA
-1958 SHCAAQIAQ
+1958 NHCAAQIAH

-1999 IRRKLVE
+1999 IKRKLVE

-2094 DNQVDVIIYAVEK
+2094 DNTVDVLIYAVEK

-2127 KQNRLGVRTIDEGGM
+2127 KHNNLGVRTIDEGGM

-2185 GKSSSRSQLEHT
+2185 GKSSSRSQLEYT
-2197 LGEIEKLDDK
+2197 LGKIGELDER

-2232 RITLDGVES
+2232 RITLDGAES

-2279 EKSMKEGF
+2279 EKSMKEDF
-2287 ESIHNR
+2287 ETIRNR

-2333 EKFRKERT
+2333 EKFRKERI

-2387 DRDGEEAGEQQEQR
+2387 DRDGEEAGEQQEQQ
-2401 QEKDARREAP
+2401 QEKDARRETP
-2411 AADDLQR
+2411 VADDLQR

-2437 GGVPP
+2437 GSVPP
-2442 RTDDDFSSK
+2442 RTDNNPTTSK
-2451 KIKL
+2451 KKL

>member
-1 MAYNKTEHLR
+1 M
-11 RNIEAI
+11 
-17 RTAFALEREQRAAT
+17 
-31 PEERD
+31 D
-36 VLRAYS
+36 
-42 GFGAIKEVLEPLP
+42 
-55 HKKETALTPLIKELH
+55 
-70 AVLKENTGG
+70 KEN
-79 EREYKRYLDGLK
+79 
-91 ASVLTAFYTPEPVTD
+91 
-106 AIMRMLYN
+106 
-114 AGVVPVRALEPSA
+114 
-127 GTGAFAEYLRRYNEE
+127 
-142 AEITCFEKDPLTGLI
+142 
-157 LHHLHPDDTVR
+157 
-168 VQGFETIEPAYEGH
+168 
-182 FDLITSNIPFGDVS
+182 
-196 LFDPAFSSS
+196 
-205 RDPVRRQGAWTIHN
+205 
-219 YFFMKSVDLVRDGGL
+219 
-234 VAFITSQ
+234 
-241 GMADAERNRPV
+241 
-252 REWLMERCDL
+252 
-262 VAAVRLP
+262 
-269 NNLFTDHAGTEVG
+269 
-282 SDLIVLQ
+282 
-289 KNSAARPLSERQR
+289 
-302 DFIETRTLSNG
+302 
-313 ITVNNS
+313 
-319 FQSLDRVVQTS
+319 
-330 AKVGTN
+330 
-336 PYGKPAMEF
+336 
-345 THAGGVEGIARAL
+345 
-358 ADMLAEDMERHFNR
+358 
-372 ELYESHAPK
+372 
-381 TAPRQYRERQT
+381 
-392 ETVRPRQAHDD
+392 
-403 IGQAQNTELSG
+403 
-414 QTALRQHGNR
+414 
-424 EIARENPATERDGI
+424 
-438 GQEQKAELSGQT
+438 
-450 VRQQTQQAAPSAA
+450 
-463 QAPETTAGIFDDEPP
+463 
-478 YPPDL
+478 
-483 DPFWQAI
+483 
-490 EDHWFPDEAEA
+490 
-501 RIRTEEALRAERRQT
+501 
-516 EPSSAQTTLFP
+516 
-527 DAPASPHPSRQTAEF
+527 
-542 RQPATSVPL
+542 
-551 PETTRGGGPRR
+551 
-562 AGEVLQE
+562 
-569 VLSDLRQK
+569 
-577 AERYQ
+577 
-582 AVRMQEPAPFDE
+582 
-594 QPGPFWH
+594 
-601 PTEEEWRDLN
+601 
-611 RWMEERYAVTQA
+611 
-623 ASDGYRL
+623 
-630 DPETG
+630 
-635 EMIPIEDAEAEE
+635 
-647 IRDEAT
+647 
-653 VQAEGAAMP
+653 
-662 NESLPPLPTQ
+662 
-672 EAWQP
+672 
-677 AGQDWAEFGAWQE
+677 
-690 ERERRFMEEYPPS
+690 
-703 PEMYGYAEPAVQ
+703 
-715 TETTVVPN
+715 
-723 KDTGAAATPDEQP
+723 
-736 DTAELRGEPSVQN
+736 
-749 VRANISEPAVM
+749 
-760 EPAARRTPAY
+760 
-770 VPASAQE
+770 
-777 PQSVQEAERSAGST
+777 
-791 VRPAD
+791 
-796 DGREEA
+796 
-802 AAEPAATAAQTRAAG
+802 
-817 QPSQDGF
+817 
-824 AGSLFDAFDTQT
+824 
-836 EPEPV
+836 
-841 LNVQQEPVLTLYD
+841 
-854 LFGFSAEERS
+854 
-864 QVNRPKK
+864 
-871 RGPKPKAQKQT
+871 
-882 AARPRKES
+882 
-890 EEERFIE
+890 
-897 WREELMIARQKRL
+897 
-910 EAEQRAAAENT
+910 
-921 ALSPAEALRKAAAHL
+921 
-936 AAATPIQPPQSVQA
+936 
-950 SEAAKVSRE
+950 
-959 EERPLDWRERLMQNR
+959 
-974 PYQEERQPAEVSTA
+974 
-988 VPAEYSAGTAAENQ
+988 
-1002 PRTITGNRQD
+1002 
-1012 AAKPAAGRSGVAG
+1012 
-1025 QPQAVTRTEY
+1025 
-1035 GRERPEPSRKVPD
+1035 
-1048 SAADGKSGDRAQL
+1048 
-1061 SDALSPQAD
+1061 
-1070 PFDATGSPHP
+1070 
-1080 APDAAAVTGPAA
+1080 
-1092 DNPAPAGSA
+1092 
-1101 VRQGVPSASVSGKR
+1101 
-1115 AEATTPRNTAHGD
+1115 
-1128 EAAEDPLAPRPFKG
+1128 
-1142 ERPEHYRDG
+1142 
-1151 TLIVDKES
+1151 

-1188 LYIEVRDTYYHLYN
+1188 LYIEVRDTYHHLYN
-1202 VEADTLAPHP
+1202 VEADTQAPHP
-1212 ALRVMLNNL
+1212 ALRVMLNSL
-1221 YDNFVERFGRLN
+1221 YDNFVERFGWLN
-1233 EPQNIDRIR
+1233 EPQNIDQIR
-1242 MDPGADEILSL
+1242 MDSGADEILSL

-1307 GTSEA
+1307 GASEA

-1338 AGNVIEKADRLQR
+1338 AGNVIEKADRVQR

-1402 LFETEVKIGYV
+1402 LFETEVKIGYL

-1426 YNIKIQNQYAVQGE
+1426 YNIKIQNQYAVHGE

-1469 DGEWR
+1469 DGEWK

-1485 QANIKIDEIRS
+1485 QANTKIDEIRS

-1664 VQQEILRAELDSVEQ
+1664 IQQEILRAELDSVMQ

-1689 SVSKRML
+1689 NVSKRML
-1696 TGCLK
+1696 TGCIK

-1712 IRYAL
+1712 AQYAL
-1717 DHRKDDA
+1717 DHRRDDA
-1724 VDFRRMGIDHLCV
+1724 VDFRRMGIDHLYV

-1811 KALERQNIRT
+1811 KALDRQNIRT

-1874 IGIDRPRKN
+1874 IGIDRPHKN

-1946 PELYGDHVDNKA
+1946 PELYGDHADNKA
-1958 SHCAAQIAQ
+1958 NHCAAQIAH

-1999 IRRKLVE
+1999 IKRKLVE

-2094 DNQVDVIIYAVEK
+2094 DNTVDVLIYAVEK

-2127 KQNRLGVRTIDEGGM
+2127 KQNRMGVRTIDEGGM

-2185 GKSSSRSQLEHT
+2185 GKSSSRSQLEYT
-2197 LGEIEKLDDK
+2197 LGKIGELDER

-2232 RITLDGVES
+2232 RITLDGAES

-2279 EKSMKEGF
+2279 EKSMKEDF
-2287 ESIHNR
+2287 ETIRNR

-2333 EKFRKERT
+2333 EKFRKERI

-2375 RQIQLALKPVGS
+2375 RQIQLALNPVGS
-2387 DRDGEEAGEQQEQR
+2387 DRDGEEAGEQQEQQ
-2401 QEKDARREAP
+2401 QEKDARRETP
-2411 AADDLQR
+2411 VADDLQR

-2437 GGVPP
+2437 GSVPP
-2442 RTDDDFSSK
+2442 RTDNNPTTSK
-2451 KIKL
+2451 KKL

>member
-55 HKKETALTPLIKELH
+55 HKQETALTPLIEELH

-106 AIMRMLYN
+106 AIARMLYN
-114 AGVVPVRALEPSA
+114 AGAVPVRALEPSA

-157 LHHLHPDDTVR
+157 LRHLHPDDTVR
-168 VQGFETIEPAYEGH
+168 VQGLETIEPAYEGH

-205 RDPVRRQGAWTIHN
+205 RDPVRRQGAWAIHN
-219 YFFMKSVDLVRDGGL
+219 YFFMKSVDLVRAGGL
-234 VAFITSQ
+234 IAFITSQ

-319 FQSLDRVVQTS
+319 FRSLDRVVQTS

-345 THAGGVEGIARAL
+345 TYAGGVEGIARAL

-392 ETVRPRQAHDD
+392 ETVSTRQAHDD
-403 IGQAQNTELSG
+403 IGQARNTELSG

-424 EIARENPATERDGI
+424 EIAREIPATERDGI

-450 VRQQTQQAAPSAA
+450 VRQQTRQAAPSAA

-527 DAPASPHPSRQTAEF
+527 DAPASPHPSRQTAGF
-542 RQPATSVPL
+542 RRPATSVPL
-551 PETTRGGGPRR
+551 PETTRRGGPRR
-562 AGEVLQE
+562 AGEILQE

-582 AVRMQEPAPFDE
+582 AGRMQEPAPFDE

-715 TETTVVPN
+715 TV
-723 KDTGAAATPDEQP
+723 AAAAPEKEQA
-736 DTAELRGEPSVQN
+736 DTSEMRREPVVQG
-749 VRANISEPAVM
+749 VRPEISEPAVM
-760 EPAARRTPAY
+760 EPAARRAPAH

-777 PQSVQEAERSAGST
+777 PQSMQETERSADST
-791 VRPAD
+791 VRPAG

-802 AAEPAATAAQTRAAG
+802 VAEPAATAAQARAAG

-882 AARPRKES
+882 TARPRKEP

-897 WREELMIARQKRL
+897 WREELMIARQERL
-910 EAEQRAAAENT
+910 EAKQRAAAANT

-936 AAATPIQPPQSVQA
+936 AAATPIQPPQSAQA
-950 SEAAKVSRE
+950 PKAANVSRE

-974 PYQEERQPAEVSTA
+974 PYQEERQPAEASTA
-988 VPAEYSAGTAAENQ
+988 VPAERSAGTSAENQ

-1012 AAKPAAGRSGVAG
+1012 AAKPATGRSGVAG
-1025 QPQAVTRTEY
+1025 QPQAAIRTEY

-1070 PFDATGSPHP
+1070 PFIATGSPHP
-1080 APDAAAVTGPAA
+1080 EPDAAAVTGAAA
-1092 DNPAPAGSA
+1092 DNPVPAGSA
-1101 VRQGVPSASVSGKR
+1101 VRQGVPSASVSGER
-1115 AEATTPRNTAHGD
+1115 AEAVAPRTATHGD
-1128 EAAEDPLAPRPFKG
+1128 EAAEDPLSPRPFKG

-1151 TLIVDKES
+1151 TLIVDKEN

-1188 LYIEVRDTYYHLYN
+1188 LYIEVRDTYHHLYN
-1202 VEADTLAPHP
+1202 VEADTQAPHP
-1212 ALRVMLNNL
+1212 ALRVMLNSL
-1221 YDNFVERFGRLN
+1221 YDNFVERFGWLN
-1233 EPQNIDRIR
+1233 EPQNIDQIR
-1242 MDPGADEILSL
+1242 MDSGADEILSL

-1307 GTSEA
+1307 GASEA

-1338 AGNVIEKADRLQR
+1338 AGNVIEKADRVQR

-1402 LFETEVKIGYV
+1402 LFETEVKIGYL

-1426 YNIKIQNQYAVQGE
+1426 YNIKIQNQYAVHGE

-1469 DGEWR
+1469 DGEWK

-1485 QANIKIDEIRS
+1485 QANTKIDEIRS

-1664 VQQEILRAELDSVEQ
+1664 IQQEILRAELDSVMQ

-1689 SVSKRML
+1689 NVSKRML
-1696 TGCLK
+1696 TGCIK

-1712 IRYAL
+1712 AQYAL
-1717 DHRKDDA
+1717 DHRRDDA
-1724 VDFRRMGIDHLCV
+1724 VDFRRMGIDHLYV

-1811 KALERQNIRT
+1811 KALDRQNIRT

-1874 IGIDRPRKN
+1874 IGIDRPHKN

-1946 PELYGDHVDNKA
+1946 PELYGDHADNKA
-1958 SHCAAQIAQ
+1958 NHCAAQIAH

-1999 IRRKLVE
+1999 IKRKLVE

-2094 DNQVDVIIYAVEK
+2094 DNTVDVLIYAVEK

-2127 KQNRLGVRTIDEGGM
+2127 KQNRMGVRTIDEGGM

-2185 GKSSSRSQLEHT
+2185 GKSSSRSQLEYT
-2197 LGEIEKLDDK
+2197 LGKIGELDER

-2232 RITLDGVES
+2232 RITLDGAES

-2279 EKSMKEGF
+2279 EKSMKEDF
-2287 ESIHNR
+2287 ETIRNR

-2333 EKFRKERT
+2333 EKFRKERI

-2375 RQIQLALKPVGS
+2375 RQIQLALNPVGS
-2387 DRDGEEAGEQQEQR
+2387 DRDGEEAGEQQEQQ
-2401 QEKDARREAP
+2401 QEKDARRETP
-2411 AADDLQR
+2411 VADDLQR

-2437 GGVPP
+2437 GSVPP
-2442 RTDDDFSSK
+2442 RTDNNPTTSK
-2451 KIKL
+2451 KKL

>member
-1 MAYNKTEHLR
+1 M
-11 RNIEAI
+11 
-17 RTAFALEREQRAAT
+17 
-31 PEERD
+31 
-36 VLRAYS
+36 
-42 GFGAIKEVLEPLP
+42 
-55 HKKETALTPLIKELH
+55 
-70 AVLKENTGG
+70 
-79 EREYKRYLDGLK
+79 
-91 ASVLTAFYTPEPVTD
+91 
-106 AIMRMLYN
+106 
-114 AGVVPVRALEPSA
+114 
-127 GTGAFAEYLRRYNEE
+127 
-142 AEITCFEKDPLTGLI
+142 
-157 LHHLHPDDTVR
+157 
-168 VQGFETIEPAYEGH
+168 
-182 FDLITSNIPFGDVS
+182 
-196 LFDPAFSSS
+196 
-205 RDPVRRQGAWTIHN
+205 
-219 YFFMKSVDLVRDGGL
+219 
-234 VAFITSQ
+234 
-241 GMADAERNRPV
+241 
-252 REWLMERCDL
+252 
-262 VAAVRLP
+262 
-269 NNLFTDHAGTEVG
+269 
-282 SDLIVLQ
+282 
-289 KNSAARPLSERQR
+289 
-302 DFIETRTLSNG
+302 
-313 ITVNNS
+313 
-319 FQSLDRVVQTS
+319 
-330 AKVGTN
+330 
-336 PYGKPAMEF
+336 
-345 THAGGVEGIARAL
+345 
-358 ADMLAEDMERHFNR
+358 
-372 ELYESHAPK
+372 
-381 TAPRQYRERQT
+381 
-392 ETVRPRQAHDD
+392 
-403 IGQAQNTELSG
+403 
-414 QTALRQHGNR
+414 
-424 EIARENPATERDGI
+424 
-438 GQEQKAELSGQT
+438 
-450 VRQQTQQAAPSAA
+450 
-463 QAPETTAGIFDDEPP
+463 
-478 YPPDL
+478 
-483 DPFWQAI
+483 
-490 EDHWFPDEAEA
+490 
-501 RIRTEEALRAERRQT
+501 
-516 EPSSAQTTLFP
+516 
-527 DAPASPHPSRQTAEF
+527 
-542 RQPATSVPL
+542 
-551 PETTRGGGPRR
+551 
-562 AGEVLQE
+562 
-569 VLSDLRQK
+569 
-577 AERYQ
+577 
-582 AVRMQEPAPFDE
+582 
-594 QPGPFWH
+594 
-601 PTEEEWRDLN
+601 
-611 RWMEERYAVTQA
+611 
-623 ASDGYRL
+623 
-630 DPETG
+630 
-635 EMIPIEDAEAEE
+635 
-647 IRDEAT
+647 
-653 VQAEGAAMP
+653 
-662 NESLPPLPTQ
+662 
-672 EAWQP
+672 
-677 AGQDWAEFGAWQE
+677 
-690 ERERRFMEEYPPS
+690 
-703 PEMYGYAEPAVQ
+703 
-715 TETTVVPN
+715 
-723 KDTGAAATPDEQP
+723 
-736 DTAELRGEPSVQN
+736 
-749 VRANISEPAVM
+749 
-760 EPAARRTPAY
+760 
-770 VPASAQE
+770 
-777 PQSVQEAERSAGST
+777 
-791 VRPAD
+791 
-796 DGREEA
+796 
-802 AAEPAATAAQTRAAG
+802 
-817 QPSQDGF
+817 
-824 AGSLFDAFDTQT
+824 
-836 EPEPV
+836 
-841 LNVQQEPVLTLYD
+841 
-854 LFGFSAEERS
+854 
-864 QVNRPKK
+864 
-871 RGPKPKAQKQT
+871 
-882 AARPRKES
+882 
-890 EEERFIE
+890 
-897 WREELMIARQKRL
+897 
-910 EAEQRAAAENT
+910 
-921 ALSPAEALRKAAAHL
+921 
-936 AAATPIQPPQSVQA
+936 
-950 SEAAKVSRE
+950 
-959 EERPLDWRERLMQNR
+959 DWRERLMLNR
-974 PYQEERQPAEVSTA
+974 PHQEERQPAEVSTA
-988 VPAEYSAGTAAENQ
+988 VTAEHFTGTSAENH
-1002 PRTITGNRQD
+1002 PRTITENRPD
-1012 AAKPAAGRSGVAG
+1012 TAKPAAGQSGVAG
-1025 QPQAVTRTEY
+1025 QPQAATRTEY

-1070 PFDATGSPHP
+1070 PFAATGSPHP
-1080 APDAAAVTGPAA
+1080 EPDAAAVTGAAA
-1092 DNPAPAGSA
+1092 DNPVPAGSA
-1101 VRQGVPSASVSGKR
+1101 VRQGVPSASVSGER
-1115 AEATTPRNTAHGD
+1115 AEAVAPRTATHGD
-1128 EAAEDPLAPRPFKG
+1128 EAAEDPLSPRPFKG

-1151 TLIVDKES
+1151 TLIVDKEN

-1188 LYIEVRDTYYHLYN
+1188 LYIEVRDTYHHLYN
-1202 VEADTLAPHP
+1202 VEADTQAPHP
-1212 ALRVMLNNL
+1212 ALRVMLNSL
-1221 YDNFVERFGRLN
+1221 YDNFVERFGWLN
-1233 EPQNIDRIR
+1233 EPQNIDQIR
-1242 MDPGADEILSL
+1242 MDSGADEILSL

-1307 GTSEA
+1307 GASEA

-1338 AGNVIEKADRLQR
+1338 AGNVIEKADRVQR

-1402 LFETEVKIGYV
+1402 LFETEVKIGYL

-1426 YNIKIQNQYAVQGE
+1426 YNIKIQNQYAVHGE

-1469 DGEWR
+1469 DGEWK

-1485 QANIKIDEIRS
+1485 QANTKIDEIRS

-1664 VQQEILRAELDSVEQ
+1664 IQQEILRAELDSVMQ

-1689 SVSKRML
+1689 NVSKRML
-1696 TGCLK
+1696 TGCIK

-1712 IRYAL
+1712 AQYAL
-1717 DHRKDDA
+1717 DHRRDDA
-1724 VDFRRMGIDHLCV
+1724 VDFRRMGIDHLYV

-1811 KALERQNIRT
+1811 KALDRQNIRT

-1874 IGIDRPRKN
+1874 IGIDRPHKN

-1946 PELYGDHVDNKA
+1946 PELYGDHADNKA
-1958 SHCAAQIAQ
+1958 NHCAAQIAH

-1999 IRRKLVE
+1999 IKRKLVE

-2094 DNQVDVIIYAVEK
+2094 DNTVDVLIYAVEK

-2127 KQNRLGVRTIDEGGM
+2127 KQNRMGVRTIDEGGM

-2185 GKSSSRSQLEHT
+2185 GKSSSRSQLEYT
-2197 LGEIEKLDDK
+2197 LGKIGELDER

-2232 RITLDGVES
+2232 RITLDGAES

-2279 EKSMKEGF
+2279 EKSMKEDF
-2287 ESIHNR
+2287 ETIRNR

-2333 EKFRKERT
+2333 EKFRKERI

-2387 DRDGEEAGEQQEQR
+2387 DRDGEEAGEQQEQQ
-2401 QEKDARREAP
+2401 QEKDARRETP
-2411 AADDLQR
+2411 IADDLQR

-2442 RTDDDFSSK
+2442 RTDDDFPSK

>member
-17 RTAFALEREQRAAT
+17 RRAFALEREQRAAT

-55 HKKETALTPLIKELH
+55 HKKKTALTPLIEELH

-106 AIMRMLYN
+106 AIARMLYN
-114 AGVVPVRALEPSA
+114 AGAVPVRALEPSA
-127 GTGAFAEYLRRYNEE
+127 GTGAFVEYLRRYNEE
-142 AEITCFEKDPLTGLI
+142 AEITCFEKDPMTGLI
-157 LHHLHPDDTVR
+157 LSRLYPDDTVR
-168 VQGFETIEPAYEGH
+168 VQGLETIEPAYEGH

-196 LFDPAFSSS
+196 LFDPAFSNS
-205 RDPVRRQGAWTIHN
+205 RDPVRRQGAWAIHN

-241 GMADAERNRPV
+241 GMADSERNKPV

-289 KNSAARPLSERQR
+289 KNSVARPLSERQR

-319 FQSLDRVVQTS
+319 FRSLDRVVQTS

-345 THAGGVEGIARAL
+345 TYAGGVEGIARAL

-372 ELYESHAPK
+372 ELYESHALK
-381 TAPRQYRERQT
+381 IAPHQYREQQT
-392 ETVRPRQAHDD
+392 ETVSPRQAHNG
-403 IGQAQNTELSG
+403 IGQVRNTELSG
-414 QTALRQHGNR
+414 QTVLRQHGNE
-424 EIARENPATERDGI
+424 EIAQENLATERGGI
-438 GQEQKAELSGQT
+438 GREQKTELSGQT
-450 VRQQTQQAAPSAA
+450 VRQQTRQAAPSMV
-463 QAPETTAGIFDDEPP
+463 QPSETTVGIFDDEPP

-483 DPFWQAI
+483 DPFWQVI
-490 EDHWFPDEAEA
+490 EDHWFPDEVEA
-501 RIRTEEALRAERRQT
+501 SIRTEEALRAERRQA

-527 DAPASPHPSRQTAEF
+527 DVPASPHPSRQTAEF

-551 PETTRGGGPRR
+551 PETARRGGPRR

-582 AVRMQEPAPFDE
+582 AGRMQEPAPFDE

-690 ERERRFMEEYPPS
+690 ERERRFMEDYPPS

-715 TETTVVPN
+715 TV
-723 KDTGAAATPDEQP
+723 AAAAPEKEQA
-736 DTAELRGEPSVQN
+736 DTSEMRREPVVQG
-749 VRANISEPAVM
+749 VRPEISEPAVM
-760 EPAARRTPAY
+760 EPAARRAPAH

-777 PQSVQEAERSAGST
+777 PQSMQETERSADST

-796 DGREEA
+796 DGLEETV
-802 AAEPAATAAQTRAAG
+802 AEPAATATQTRAAG

-882 AARPRKES
+882 TARPRKEP

-897 WREELMIARQKRL
+897 WREELMIARQERL
-910 EAEQRAAAENT
+910 EAKQRAAAANT

-936 AAATPIQPPQSVQA
+936 AAATPIQPPQSAQA
-950 SEAAKVSRE
+950 PKAANVSRE

-974 PYQEERQPAEVSTA
+974 PYQEERQPAEVLTA
-988 VPAEYSAGTAAENQ
+988 VPAERSAVTSAENQ
-1002 PRTITGNRQD
+1002 SRTITVNRQA
-1012 AAKPAAGRSGVAG
+1012 AAKPATGRSGVAG
-1025 QPQAVTRTEY
+1025 QPQAAIRTEY

-1070 PFDATGSPHP
+1070 PFIATGSPHP
-1080 APDAAAVTGPAA
+1080 APDAVAVTGPAA

-1115 AEATTPRNTAHGD
+1115 AEAAMPHNTAHGD

-1151 TLIVDKES
+1151 TLIVDKEN

-1188 LYIEVRDTYYHLYN
+1188 LYIEVRDTYHHLYN
-1202 VEADTLAPHP
+1202 VEADTQAPHP
-1212 ALRVMLNNL
+1212 ALRVMLNSL
-1221 YDNFVERFGRLN
+1221 YDNFVERFGWLN
-1233 EPQNIDRIR
+1233 EPQNIDQIR
-1242 MDPGADEILSL
+1242 MDSGADEILSL

-1307 GTSEA
+1307 GASEA

-1338 AGNVIEKADRLQR
+1338 AGNVIEKADRVQR

-1402 LFETEVKIGYV
+1402 LFETEVKIGYL

-1426 YNIKIQNQYAVQGE
+1426 YNIKIQNQYAVHGE

-1469 DGEWR
+1469 DGEWK

-1485 QANIKIDEIRS
+1485 QANTKIDEIRS

-1664 VQQEILRAELDSVEQ
+1664 IQQEILRAELDSVMQ

-1689 SVSKRML
+1689 NVSKRML
-1696 TGCLK
+1696 TGCIK

-1712 IRYAL
+1712 AQYAL
-1717 DHRKDDA
+1717 DHRRDDA
-1724 VDFRRMGIDHLCV
+1724 VDFRRMGIDHLYV

-1811 KALERQNIRT
+1811 KALDRQNIRT

-1874 IGIDRPRKN
+1874 IGIDRPHKN

-1946 PELYGDHVDNKA
+1946 PELYGDHADNKA
-1958 SHCAAQIAQ
+1958 NHCAAQIAH

-1999 IRRKLVE
+1999 IKRKLVE

-2094 DNQVDVIIYAVEK
+2094 DNTVDVLIYAVEK

-2127 KQNRLGVRTIDEGGM
+2127 KQNRMGVRTIDEGGM

-2185 GKSSSRSQLEHT
+2185 GKSSSRSQLEYT
-2197 LGEIEKLDDK
+2197 LGKIGELDER

-2232 RITLDGVES
+2232 RITLDGAES

-2279 EKSMKEGF
+2279 EKSMKEDF
-2287 ESIHNR
+2287 ETIRNR

-2333 EKFRKERT
+2333 EKFRKERI

-2387 DRDGEEAGEQQEQR
+2387 DRDGEEAGEQQEQQ
-2401 QEKDARREAP
+2401 QEKDARRETP
-2411 AADDLQR
+2411 VADDLQR

>member
-55 HKKETALTPLIKELH
+55 HKKETALTPLIEELH

-79 EREYKRYLDGLK
+79 EREYKRYLDSLK

-157 LHHLHPDDTVR
+157 LRHLHPDDTVR
-168 VQGFETIEPAYEGH
+168 VQGLETIEPAYEGH

-205 RDPVRRQGAWTIHN
+205 RDPVRRQGAWAIHN
-219 YFFMKSVDLVRDGGL
+219 YFFMKSVDLVRAGGL
-234 VAFITSQ
+234 IAFITSQ

-319 FQSLDRVVQTS
+319 FRSLDRVVQTS

-381 TAPRQYRERQT
+381 TAPRQYREQQT
-392 ETVRPRQAHDD
+392 ETVSPRQAHDD
-403 IGQAQNTELSG
+403 IGQARNTELSG
-414 QTALRQHGNR
+414 QTALWQHGTR
-424 EIARENPATERDGI
+424 EIAREIPATERDGI
-438 GQEQKAELSGQT
+438 GQEQEIELSGQT
-450 VRQQTQQAAPSAA
+450 VRQQTQQAAPSVA

-501 RIRTEEALRAERRQT
+501 RIRTEEALRAERRQA

-527 DAPASPHPSRQTAEF
+527 DAPASPHPSRQTAGF

-551 PETTRGGGPRR
+551 PETTRRGGPRR

-582 AVRMQEPAPFDE
+582 AGRMQEPAPFDE

-635 EMIPIEDAEAEE
+635 EMILIEDAEAEE
-647 IRDEAT
+647 IRDEAI
-653 VQAEGAAMP
+653 VRAEGAAMP

-703 PEMYGYAEPAVQ
+703 PEIYGYAEPAAQ
-715 TETTVVPN
+715 TEATVVPN
-723 KDTGAAATPDEQP
+723 EDTGAAATPDEQP
-736 DTAELRGEPSVQN
+736 DTAELRGEPVVQG
-749 VRANISEPAVM
+749 VRPEISESAVI
-760 EPAARRTPAY
+760 
-770 VPASAQE
+770 
-777 PQSVQEAERSAGST
+777 
-791 VRPAD
+791 
-796 DGREEA
+796 
-802 AAEPAATAAQTRAAG
+802 EPAATAAQARAAG

-824 AGSLFDAFDTQT
+824 AGSLFEAFDTQT

-882 AARPRKES
+882 AARPRKEP

-897 WREELMIARQKRL
+897 WREELMIARQERL
-910 EAEQRAAAENT
+910 EAEQRAAAEN
-921 ALSPAEALRKAAAHL
+921 
-936 AAATPIQPPQSVQA
+936 
-950 SEAAKVSRE
+950 
-959 EERPLDWRERLMQNR
+959 
-974 PYQEERQPAEVSTA
+974 
-988 VPAEYSAGTAAENQ
+988 
-1002 PRTITGNRQD
+1002 
-1012 AAKPAAGRSGVAG
+1012 
-1025 QPQAVTRTEY
+1025 
-1035 GRERPEPSRKVPD
+1035 
-1048 SAADGKSGDRAQL
+1048 
-1061 SDALSPQAD
+1061 
-1070 PFDATGSPHP
+1070 
-1080 APDAAAVTGPAA
+1080 
-1092 DNPAPAGSA
+1092 PAPAGSA
-1101 VRQGVPSASVSGKR
+1101 VRQDVSSASVSGKR
-1115 AEATTPRNTAHGD
+1115 AEAAMPHNTAHGD

-1142 ERPEHYRDG
+1142 DRPEHSRDG
-1151 TLIVDKES
+1151 TLIVEKES
-1159 RVGYLSDLKTLRPM
+1159 RVGDLSDLKTLRPM

-1212 ALRVMLNNL
+1212 ALRVMLNSL

-1258 GIVNK
+1258 GIVDK

-1296 DINIEYISELT
+1296 DIDIEYISELT
-1307 GTSEA
+1307 GASEA

-1338 AGNVIEKADRLQR
+1338 AGNVIEKADRVQR

-1402 LFETEVKIGYV
+1402 LFETEVKIGYL

-1426 YNIKIQNQYAVQGE
+1426 YNIKIQNQYAVHGE

-1469 DGEWR
+1469 DGEWK

-1485 QANIKIDEIRS
+1485 QANTKIDEIRS

-1664 VQQEILRAELDSVEQ
+1664 IQQEILRAELDSVMQ

-1689 SVSKRML
+1689 NVSKRML
-1696 TGCLK
+1696 TGCIK

-1712 IRYAL
+1712 AQYAL
-1717 DHRKDDA
+1717 DHRRDDA
-1724 VDFRRMGIDHLCV
+1724 VDFRRMGIDHLYV

-1811 KALERQNIRT
+1811 KALDRQNIRT

-1874 IGIDRPRKN
+1874 IGIDRPHKN

-1946 PELYGDHVDNKA
+1946 PELYGDHADNKA
-1958 SHCAAQIAQ
+1958 NHCAAQIAH

-1999 IRRKLVE
+1999 IKRKLVE

-2094 DNQVDVIIYAVEK
+2094 DNTVDVLIYAVEK

-2127 KQNRLGVRTIDEGGM
+2127 KQNRMGVRTIDEGGM

-2185 GKSSSRSQLEHT
+2185 GKSSSRSQLEYT
-2197 LGEIEKLDDK
+2197 LGKIGELDER

-2232 RITLDGVES
+2232 RITLDGAES

-2279 EKSMKEGF
+2279 EKSMKEDF
-2287 ESIHNR
+2287 ETIRNR

-2333 EKFRKERT
+2333 EKFRKERI

-2387 DRDGEEAGEQQEQR
+2387 DRDGEEAGEQQEQQ
-2401 QEKDARREAP
+2401 QEKDARRETP
-2411 AADDLQR
+2411 VADDLQR

-2437 GGVPP
+2437 GSVPP
-2442 RTDDDFSSK
+2442 RTDNNPTTSK
-2451 KIKL
+2451 KKL